1 MGSPAPYFFQER
13 AMSGCIIALL
23 AVVCVIASEQ
33 PVPTVPKTDY
43 ELVDDFSYSQQHA
56 QRLWKPMAGS
66 KPVSVVEFGGRKALR
81 MPCNFRGTRF
91 DRASWDRELK
101 LDLAMCKGIQLLF
114 YSRDT
119 SPVSSFSM
127 YLHSGDGWYRCRFD
141 APVSAGWT
149 RIKIHKKSAD
159 IEGRPAGW
167 GKIDTIRIS
176 AWRGRDVDTEFYI
189 AGLGLFGTGEKVVI
203 IRGDSAA
210 SRAPGEVKGIK
221 QYTNVMARFLD
232 RAGLS
237 YIVLSDLDVTAE
249 RLKASKLVIL
259 PLNPGMPDNV
269 ADGIAKF
276 LQAGGKLLACYSLT
290 DRLEPV
296 VGIRSGPHVRQ
307 KYQGYF
313 VSIRPSD
320 EPLKGVPAITRQGS
334 WNIQQASAVKG
345 RSRVAA
351 WWHNNEG
358 QSTGKPAIVVSNNC
372 IFLTHVLIPDDA
384 ANKLQLL
391 LAMVGELVPELWRE
405 AAKGCLDRLGRFG
418 PYNDYNSAE
427 QSIRKLASGGS
438 PALPA
443 LDRAVRL
450 RNRSLALL
458 SEGKFSEAIVAAEK
472 AQEFMID
479 AYCLAQEPL
488 AGEHR
493 AFWCHSA
500 FGVAGMTWD
509 QAIKL
514 LSENGFT
521 AILPNMLWG
530 GVAFYESD
538 VLPVSPAVEEKDD
551 QITLCLAACK
561 KYDIE
566 CHIWKVNYNMG
577 GATDKKFMVR
587 MKAQGRTQVNY
598 NGSSSDRWL
607 CPSDPDN
614 RKLEI
619 ESMLEVARKY
629 DVDGLHFDYIRYP
642 GKEGCF
648 CKGCRLR
655 FEKAIG
661 GKVKNWPDDVRN
673 KEELSE
679 KWLDFRRQQIT
690 AVVAA
695 VAQRAKESRPDIK
708 ISAAVFRDWPV
719 DRNSVGQ
726 DWKLWCDRGYLDFVC
741 PMDYTPSSS
750 HFRRMVEQQLT
761 WAGKVP
767 CYPGIGLSVW
777 SDPTDICK
785 LIEQINITR
794 QLGTGGFTIFNFS
807 RSEAGDVLPLLGKG
821 MTRKELRVR
830 LP

>member
-1 MGSPAPYFFQER
+1 
-13 AMSGCIIALL
+13 MSHRIIFVFVTICIVLSVSA
-23 AVVCVIASEQ
+23 AQ
-33 PVPTVPKTDY
+33 PPVPKTDY
-43 ELVDDFSYSQQHA
+43 ELVDDFSYSQEVA
-56 QRLWKPMAGS
+56 ERAWKPMAGS
-66 KPVSVVEFGGRKALR
+66 KPVSVVKLIGGKALR

-101 LDLAMCKGIQLLF
+101 LDLTMCEGIQLLF
-114 YSRDT
+114 YCRDT

-149 RIKIHKKSAD
+149 TIKVHKKATG

-167 GKIDTIRIS
+167 GKVDTIRIS

-189 AGLGLFGTGEKVVI
+189 AALGLFGTDGKIVI

-210 SRAPGEVKGIK
+210 SGAPGEVKGIK
-221 QYTNVMARFLD
+221 QYTNVMAQLLD

-237 YIVLSDLDVTAE
+237 YVVLSDLDVTVE
-249 RLKASKLVIL
+249 RLKGRKLVIL
-259 PLNPGMPDNV
+259 PLNPGMPDNA
-269 ADGIAKF
+269 ADEIGKF
-276 LQAGGKLLACYSLT
+276 LRAGGTLLACYSLPK
-290 DRLEPV
+290 RLEPV

-313 VSIRPSD
+313 ASIRPSD
-320 EPLKGVPAITRQGS
+320 EPLAGVPAITQQAS

-351 WWHNNEG
+351 WWHSDKG
-358 QSTGKPAIVVSNNC
+358 QSTGKPAVVASDNC
-372 IFLTHVLIPDDA
+372 IYLTHVLIADDP

-391 LAMVGELVPELWRE
+391 LAMVGNLVPELWRE
-405 AAKGCLDRLGRFG
+405 AAKGCLDRVGQFG
-418 PYNDYNSAE
+418 PYDNYNSAE
-427 QSIRKLASGGS
+427 QSIRKLSSGGG
-438 PALPA
+438 PALPV
-443 LDRAVRL
+443 LDRAVGF
-450 RNRSLALL
+450 RSRCLALL
-458 SEGKFSEAIVAAEK
+458 SESKFSEAIVAAEK
-472 AQEFMID
+472 AQESMID
-479 AYCLAQEPL
+479 AYCLAQKPL

-509 QAIKL
+509 QAIEL
-514 LSENGFT
+514 LAENGFT
-521 AILPNMLWG
+521 AILPNMMWG
-530 GVAFYESD
+530 GVAFYKSD
-538 VLPVSPAVEEKDD
+538 VLPVSPAVEEQGD
-551 QITLCLAACK
+551 QIALCLAACK

-577 GATDKKFMVR
+577 GATDKEFKVR

-598 NGSSSDRWL
+598 NGSSNDRWL
-607 CPSDPDN
+607 CPSHPDN

-655 FEKAIG
+655 FEKTIG
-661 GKVKNWPDDVRN
+661 RKVNNWPADVRDN
-673 KEELSE
+673 EELSE
-679 KWLDFRRQQIT
+679 KWLDFRREQIT

-695 VAQRAKESRPDIK
+695 VAQRAKKIRPDIK
-708 ISAAVFRDWPV
+708 ISAAVFRNWPV
-719 DRNSVGQ
+719 DRNAFGQ

-741 PMDYTPSSS
+741 PMDYTAQSS

-767 CYPGIGLSVW
+767 CCPGIGLSVW

-794 QLGTGGFTIFNFS
+794 QLGTGGFTIFNYS
-807 RSEAGDVLPLLGKG
+807 RTEAAEVLPLLGKG

>member
-1 MGSPAPYFFQER
+1 
-13 AMSGCIIALL
+13 MSNRIILVFV
-23 AVVCVIASEQ
+23 VVCVVLPVAAAQ
-33 PVPTVPKTDY
+33 PPPVPKINY

-56 QRLWKPMAGS
+56 QRVWEPMTGS
-66 KPVSVVEFGGRKALR
+66 KSVSIVESDGHKALR
-81 MPCNFRGTRF
+81 MPCNFRDTRF
-91 DRASWDRELK
+91 ERASWDRELK
-101 LDLAMCKGIQLLF
+101 LDLTMCKGIQFLF
-114 YSRDT
+114 HSRDT
-119 SPVSSFSM
+119 SPVASFSM
-127 YLHSGDGWYRCRFD
+127 YLHSGNGWYRCGFD
-141 APVSAGWT
+141 APVSTGWT
-149 RIKIHKKSAD
+149 PIKIAKKAAG

-189 AGLGLFGTGEKVVI
+189 AALGLFGTDGKIVI
-203 IRGDSAA
+203 VRGDSAA
-210 SRAPGEVKGIK
+210 GKAPREVKAIK
-221 QYTNVMARFLD
+221 QYTDVMAQFLD

-237 YIVLSDLDVTAE
+237 YFVLSDLDVTAE
-249 RLKASKLVIL
+249 RLKGTKLIIL
-259 PLNPGMPDNV
+259 PHNPTMPDNA
-269 ADGIAKF
+269 ADEIGKF
-276 LQAGGKLLACYSLT
+276 LQAGGKLLACYNLPN
-290 DRLEPV
+290 RLEPI
-296 VGIRSGPHVRQ
+296 VGIRSGPHIRQ

-313 VSIRPSD
+313 ASIHPSD
-320 EPLKGVPAITRQGS
+320 KPLEGMPAITRQAS

-351 WWHNNEG
+351 WWHNDKG
-358 QSTGKPAIVVSNNC
+358 QSTGKEAIVVSNNC
-372 IFLTHVLIPDDA
+372 VFLTHVLISNDP

-391 LAMVGELVPELWRE
+391 LAMVGNMVLELWGE
-405 AAKGCLDRLGRFG
+405 AAKNCLDRVGQFG

-427 QSIRKLASGGS
+427 QSIRKLASGGG

-443 LDRAVRL
+443 LDRAVGL
-450 RNRSLALL
+450 HNRGLTLL
-458 SEGKFSEAIVAAEK
+458 GESKFYEAIIAAEK
-472 AQEFMID
+472 AQESMVD
-479 AYCLAQEPL
+479 AYCLAQKPL

-514 LSENGFT
+514 LAENGFT
-521 AILPNMLWG
+521 AIQPNMLWG
-530 GVAFYESD
+530 GSAFYKSD
-538 VLPVSPAVEEKDD
+538 VLPVSPAVEEKGD
-551 QITLCLAACK
+551 QIALCVAACK
-561 KYDIE
+561 KYGIE

-577 GATDKKFMVR
+577 WVTDKKFMAR
-587 MKAQGRTQVNY
+587 MKAKGRTQVNY
-598 NGSSSDRWL
+598 NSSSNDRWL
-607 CPSDPDN
+607 CPSHPDN

-642 GKEGCF
+642 DRDGCF

-655 FEKAIG
+655 FEKVINR
-661 GKVKNWPDDVRN
+661 KVNKWPDDVRN

-679 KWLDFRRQQIT
+679 KWLDFRREQIT

-695 VAQRAKESRPDIK
+695 VTQRAKKIRPDIK
-708 ISAAVFRDWPV
+708 ISAAVFRNWPV

-726 DWKLWCDRGYLDFVC
+726 DWKIWCDRGYLDFVC
-741 PMDYTPSSS
+741 PMDYTSSSS

-777 SDPTDICK
+777 SDSTDIFK

-794 QLGTGGFTIFNFS
+794 QLGTGGFTIFNYS
-807 RSEAGDVLPLLGKG
+807 RSEASNVLPLLGKG
-821 MTRKELRVR
+821 MTRKELRTR